1 MEEHFT
7 DCDLSGDEPRFEN
20 MIHNEPDVLIFNLLW
35 VENTKQKVLACLN
48 LIPDTLRLSDC
59 YRLGNDVDNCEYKFR
74 GLIVYWG
81 CHYYSYIRVETE
93 AGGYQWLK
101 VDDIHLIMKTG
112 WAHIVEECVNSMAV
126 PHLMFFEKMNDAKQD
141 PEMTL
146 SRADLSNL
154 LIESHQVRPPPSPE
168 KP

>member
-1 MEEHFT
+1 
-7 DCDLSGDEPRFEN
+7 
-20 MIHNEPDVLIFNLLW
+20 
-35 VENTKQKVLACLN
+35 
-48 LIPDTLRLSDC
+48 
-59 YRLGNDVDNCEYKFR
+59 
-74 GLIVYWG
+74 
-81 CHYYSYIRVETE
+81 
-93 AGGYQWLK
+93 
-101 VDDIHLIMKTG
+101 MKTG

-126 PHLMFFEKMNDAKQD
+126 PHLMFFEKMNDAKPD